1 MKRVPNINPQVSPAR
16 PRCTNTAV
24 HMTWPLGDLETL
36 VFTHQ
41 SGLLDASPSPP
52 QPGWPQWGK
61 NGYRFLCCC
70 LGEVMLTHLILVWS
84 RSVKGGQLQ
93 HVVDQLLRWRS
104 LHTTSAQTTFK
115 LSKHSLKQP
124 RGHKVPLCSLSLSHF
139 ASTALRTPSILSR
152 TQ

>member
-52 QPGWPQWGK
+52 QLGWPQWGEK
-61 NGYRFLCCC
+61 WLQIPLLLPR
-70 LGEVMLTHLILVWS
+70 
-84 RSVKGGQLQ
+84 RSDAYTFDSS
-93 HVVDQLLRWRS
+93 VVQECEGWAAAARS
-104 LHTTSAQTTFK
+104 
-115 LSKHSLKQP
+115 
-124 RGHKVPLCSLSLSHF
+124 
-139 ASTALRTPSILSR
+139 
-152 TQ
+152 